1 MDSGEGGR
9 GRDGG
14 REGGEPDISTKPLS
28 HPLLTPEVI
37 PCKGSPSRTSAPA
50 PAKEPSNLT
59 QTEQG
64 GAEGTAGREETPEG
78 EGGIYSQN
86 NGVTLKEEQEK
97 EEKLNEKE
105 KERLLL
111 VDDREE
117 TGRKNLAP
125 AFSSKDRG
133 EEEKEKEQEEEEREE
148 AISNQSQTKSKCS
161 LLPRQSQ
168 HSSASST
175 VMASGTLNSNIHI
188 TPSNSPKHSTSPSTC
203 PKLSLSP
210 SNSPKHSTSPSNSPK
225 RSSFFPSS
233 PYRQNETEV
242 RDTGEVQGNSPSFP
256 LSFKPQ
262 QSALSEST
270 STPAKDD
277 GRADATH
284 TSLIAN
290 GDTAKVPKPNNNPE
304 VRDGD
309 REMEIERNDDEGNG
323 EKEREGDEN
332 IETVSK
338 YLHSSPSSSSSPSS
352 PISLNS
358 HMALMHSRNSCKT
371 LKCPKCNWH
380 YKSQQTLQVH
390 LREKH
395 PESGGSCVCGGLG
408 ENCVCGGSRG
418 VCLYCSTGKAH
429 PRLSR
434 GESYVCGYKPY
445 RCGVC
450 DYATSSKGNLSIH
463 MQSDKHLSNV
473 QAAGQTQHV
482 HSTHTHSTHSGGS
495 SVRDTAGD
503 QVYGHTHPEV
513 TQPPENT
520 PAYPSHP
527 SSQGKRWRCEV
538 CDYETSI
545 ARNLRIH
552 TTSEKHTQNVL
563 RLKHTHNV
571 LQLQR
576 SYYLAHCRSLPPQ
589 LTLLHSIGGEQ
600 SLDMHQLTAEEPV
613 APESTLTP
621 SPSPPPSSSPSPSP
635 SPSPLSLSPS
645 PPPPL
650 SLSSSS
656 PLYRGVFRCL
666 VCFSFSSDS
675 LESLGSHLS
684 APRSLPQSE
693 WRCLV
698 AGGCYCRLCGYSTPL
713 TANFTLHCQ
722 TDRHRARYQL
732 AAHLWERGEKGEAVD
747 WEEVGKL
754 VATGN
759 LVQLKCNVCDFQTS
773 SLEKLRIHSVN
784 SQHQDSLR
792 VYRFL
797 EQYDSAVAG
806 GSLSFHCVLCNYS
819 SRSKLHLLRHTHS
832 TGHHKR
838 EELHRLQIVKRR
850 SLNKGEELAAI
861 FSIRKCT
868 SPEMDESSEE
878 GERRD
883 SLSPAK
889 RSFSWLEET
898 QSPLSPK
905 RPRTDKHTTDQQT
918 TAKCPLCQD
927 TLVHTHLRRHLTLTH
942 SVAQDCVDKLM
953 STVAVEL
960 PEILQKE
967 TLQRDS
973 HSNDSNTNEYQTNDS
988 NTMDFYAKESL
999 RNESQSNDSHI
1010 NEEEV
1015 IPAKDVPAL
1024 PTRPCEDQ
1032 HLAEDNTSHLPESP
1046 SSSPPPPT
1054 PPSPSLSHLPSSAL
1068 PPSPLSDAPPS
1079 SDRHGYR
1086 FRCGRCSL
1094 AFRTQ
1099 EKLKLHWQYHAMRA
1113 ATECHLCPR
1122 RCRSQEALQRHLL
1135 NTHLQDLH
1143 LQGTHPDQSGAHVQ
1157 RPTSLEGEEEEGESM
1172 EEEDEEEGNEGEE
1185 DEKDDPD
1192 EEERPSP
1199 GVSNSDK
1206 GSGQQGEETGSE
1218 SSPLIKGSKPTL
1230 ERFLDPARPYK
1241 CSVCCESFTQR
1252 TILLVHYNSVS
1263 HLHRAKARRA
1273 LHDCS
1278 PSYADTPQ
1286 GLEPS
1291 PYRCSLASDPRPYR
1305 CRMCGVA
1312 YSQSST
1318 LDIHLRSVLHQTRA
1332 RAART
1337 QLPLNPHTHQTLAP
1351 ASASTQPPHTPV
1363 PSLVQ
1368 TQTPASSPSPGG
1380 EEASTRGTPPAV
1392 TRPAPASPSPCSSL
1406 SEAQL
1411 SVGVSGQVKGQQAKR
1426 RRVED
1431 LTASAGQQDLTL
1443 LQQQLAQAQIQQHT
1457 ALLQPQI
1464 FSPTLLP
1471 HLPLLQHN
1479 LLKQHLPSA
1488 AEILQH
1494 GNLFPPLPLSPDSLF
1509 SLQQQLLL
1517 SFYLSGGLL
1526 LNPNTTLM
1534 NQTSSAVSPQTT
1546 SAVSPQTT
1554 SAVSPQTTS
1563 AVSPQTSSAVSPQT
1577 TSTVSPQT
1585 TSDQRPQIERL
1596 GPPSPQPETN
1606 RIQFPAHAPKCE
1618 TQAETADSDSPLHQ
1632 TEKEYNPSSPPDGD
1646 GEKNGEMQESEK
1658 KERAEKALRV
1668 LLERYGWEL
1677 ALQST
1682 QSRQRQQNREMEG
1695 CLEEE
1700 EKQCGECGKL
1710 FSDSLIL
1717 KSHQEF
1723 VHRQMIPPVVLEMFS
1738 RQYRLQ
1744 YDRLYPLR
1752 PFTPGD
1758 TETTIVAPLTPASAP
1773 ALAPLPSAPASD
1785 STLDQAQFLS
1795 ISQTS
1800 VPALTPAATL
1810 TAIDPA
1816 VPPPPASVSVTLSPD
1831 QAPVNFLSPVQ
1842 ARASPTPSPPPPPR
1856 QPQPLSEQDGTT
1868 TTTTPCPDPSQ
1879 TIIHKPKLSIPPL
1892 PLPQLPLP
1900 RLPLSNLSSLPF
1912 PIDPSLL
1919 PLGLMQPIAL
1929 QSMLQ
1934 YQSLLSSCHQPPL
1947 SLYTNTHSVPSP
1959 ALPPY
1964 TTTHSAP
1971 SPALPPYTTTH
1982 SAPSPAL
1989 PPYTTTHSAPS
2000 PALPPYTTT
2009 HSAPSPALPPY
2020 TTTHSAPSP
2029 ALPPYTTTHSAPSPA
2044 LPPYTTTHSAPSP
2057 ALPPYT
2063 TTHSAPSPALPP
2075 YTTTHSAP
2083 SPALPPYTTTHSAPS
2098 PALPPYTTTHS
2109 APSPALPPYTTT
2121 HSAPSPALPPY
2132 TTTHSA
2138 PSPALPPYT
2147 TTHSAPS
2154 PALPPYTT
2162 THSAPS
2168 PALPSL
2174 KRRLEEGTEVR
2185 PMSDVMAGDGEEGG
2199 EREGEGDE
2207 QRRDRRQRTT
2217 ISAEQLE
2224 VLYQRYSLNSNPTR
2238 SVLEGITRDTGLK
2251 KRVVQVWFQN
2261 TRARQRKGQL
2271 QTLGRGGLGVGLGD
2285 NHRRCPFCRALFKA
2299 QSALDAHVR
2308 ARHWSQTDRPAY
2320 GLSHQIG
2327 SADDFS
2333 FSHNHGS
2340 YRDREG
2346 PPLPLQ
2352 HSPSLSHHPS
2362 LPSPLHPSPNP
2373 FHPSPSPGAIPTER
2387 KYISGKTDLTFDLNE
2402 PDMEEEEEE
2411 EGLSVK
2417 IFPSSDQ
2424 AHVGNHSNL
2433 LSLGYKYGM
2442 ASFNVQ
2448 DCDQNSSPSLS
2459 ESVDRHGPRQQQQQ
2473 RQRTQMTPQQV
2484 IKLRA
2489 CYREHP
2495 TPSPLQCEGL
2505 GRQLGLP
2512 RRVVQVWFQNGRAK
2526 EKRARSLR
2534 VDPTTG

>member
-1 MDSGEGGR
+1 MDSALY
-9 GRDGG
+9 
-14 REGGEPDISTKPLS
+14 LS
-28 HPLLTPEVI
+28 KALIITF
-37 PCKGSPSRTSAPA
+37 
-50 PAKEPSNLT
+50 
-59 QTEQG
+59 Q
-64 GAEGTAGREETPEG
+64 
-78 EGGIYSQN
+78 
-86 NGVTLKEEQEK
+86 
-97 EEKLNEKE
+97 
-105 KERLLL
+105 
-111 VDDREE
+111 
-117 TGRKNLAP
+117 
-125 AFSSKDRG
+125 FSKALYLSFHLSK
-133 EEEKEKEQEEEEREE
+133 
-148 AISNQSQTKSKCS
+148 A
-161 LLPRQSQ
+161 L
-168 HSSASST
+168 H
-175 VMASGTLNSNIHI
+175 
-188 TPSNSPKHSTSPSTC
+188 
-203 PKLSLSP
+203 
-210 SNSPKHSTSPSNSPK
+210 
-225 RSSFFPSS
+225 FFPSS
-233 PYRQNETEV
+233 PYPQNETEV
-242 RDTGEVQGNSPSFP
+242 RDTGGVQGNSPSFP
-256 LSFKPQ
+256 LSFKLQ

-270 STPAKDD
+270 STHAKDD
-277 GRADATH
+277 
-284 TSLIAN
+284 
-290 GDTAKVPKPNNNPE
+290 
-304 VRDGD
+304 
-309 REMEIERNDDEGNG
+309 
-323 EKEREGDEN
+323 
-332 IETVSK
+332 
-338 YLHSSPSSSSSPSS
+338 
-352 PISLNS
+352 
-358 HMALMHSRNSCKT
+358 
-371 LKCPKCNWH
+371 
-380 YKSQQTLQVH
+380 
-390 LREKH
+390 
-395 PESGGSCVCGGLG
+395 
-408 ENCVCGGSRG
+408 
-418 VCLYCSTGKAH
+418 GKAH

-473 QAAGQTQHV
+473 QAAGQTQPA
-482 HSTHTHSTHSGGS
+482 HSTHTHSTHSGS
-495 SVRDTAGD
+495 STVRDTAGD

-513 TQPPENT
+513 TQPPANT
-520 PAYPSHP
+520 PLYPSQP
-527 SSQGKRWRCEV
+527 PSQGKRWRCEV

-552 TTSEKHTQNVL
+552 TTSEKHTHNVL

-589 LTLLHSIGGEQ
+589 LTLLHSIDGEQ

-613 APESTLTP
+613 APDSTLTP
-621 SPSPPPSSSPSPSP
+621 SPSPPPPSSSPSPSP
-635 SPSPLSLSPS
+635 SAS

-650 SLSSSS
+650 SLSPSS
-656 PLYRGVFRCL
+656 PLSHGVFRCL

-732 AAHLWERGEKGEAVD
+732 AAHLWERGEKGEVVD

-759 LVQLKCNVCDFQTS
+759 LVQLKCNVCDFQTT
-773 SLEKLRIHSVN
+773 SLEKLKIHSVN
-784 SQHQDSLR
+784 SQHQASLR

-797 EQYDSAVAG
+797 EQYDSEVDG
-806 GSLSFHCVLCNYS
+806 GSWSFHCVLCNYS
-819 SRSKLHLLRHTHS
+819 SRSKLHLLSHTHS

-838 EELHRLQIVKRR
+838 EELHHLQLMRRR

-861 FSIRKCT
+861 FSIRKCPN
-868 SPEMDESSEE
+868 PEIDGSSEE

-883 SLSPAK
+883 SLSPGK
-889 RSFSWLEET
+889 FSGLEET

-905 RPRTDKHTTDQQT
+905 RPRTDKHTTDQQA

-927 TLVHTHLRRHLTLTH
+927 TLVHTQLRRHLTLTH

-967 TLQRDS
+967 SLQMES
-973 HSNDSNTNEYQTNDS
+973 HSNDSNTNESQTNDS
-988 NTMDFYAKESL
+988 KTNDSNAKESL
-999 RNESQSNDSHI
+999 KNESQTNDSKTNDSNAKESLKNESQTNDSHI
-1010 NEEEV
+1010 NKEEV

-1024 PTRPCEDQ
+1024 PNAPCEDQ
-1032 HLAEDNTSHLPESP
+1032 HPAEDNISHLPESP
-1046 SSSPPPPT
+1046 SSPPPPPT

-1068 PPSPLSDAPPS
+1068 PPSPPSDAPPP
-1079 SDRHGYR
+1079 SDRHSYR

-1157 RPTSLEGEEEEGESM
+1157 RPTSLEGEEEDGESM
-1172 EEEDEEEGNEGEE
+1172 SEEDTDKEEEDEEEGEGEQGKGNEGEE
-1185 DEKDDPD
+1185 DEKEDPD

-1206 GSGQQGEETGSE
+1206 GSGQQEEEEETGSE
-1218 SSPLIKGSKPTL
+1218 PSPFIKGSNPTL

-1273 LHDCS
+1273 LQDSS
-1278 PSYADTPQ
+1278 PSPADTPQ

-1291 PYRCSLASDPRPYR
+1291 PYRCSLAPDPRPYR

-1337 QLPLNPHTHQTLAP
+1337 QLALNPHSQQTPAP
-1351 ASASTQPPHTPV
+1351 ASASTQAPHIPV

-1368 TQTPASSPSPGG
+1368 AQTPASSPSPGG
-1380 EEASTRGTPPAV
+1380 GEASTRGTPPAA

-1406 SEAQL
+1406 SEAQQ
-1411 SVGVSGQVKGQQAKR
+1411 SVGVSGQAEGQQAKR

-1431 LTASAGQQDLTL
+1431 LTTSAGQQDLML
-1443 LQQQLAQAQIQQHT
+1443 LQQQLAQAQILQQQQQLAQAQIQQQT
-1457 ALLQPQI
+1457 ALLQPQL

-1471 HLPLLQHN
+1471 HLPLLQQN
-1479 LLKQHLPSA
+1479 LLKQHLPSV
-1488 AEILQH
+1488 AESLQQ

-1509 SLQQQLLL
+1509 SLQQQMLL
-1517 SFYLSGGLL
+1517 SFYLAGGLH

-1534 NQTSSAVSPQTT
+1534 NQTT

-1554 SAVSPQTTS
+1554 S
-1563 AVSPQTSSAVSPQT
+1563 
-1577 TSTVSPQT
+1577 
-1585 TSDQRPQIERL
+1585 DQHPQIERL
-1596 GPPSPQPETN
+1596 EPPSPLTETN
-1606 RIQFPAHAPKCE
+1606 SIQSPAQAPKCE

-1632 TEKEYNPSSPPDGD
+1632 TEKEYNPSSPPEGD
-1646 GEKNGEMQESEK
+1646 GERDREMQESEK

-1695 CLEEE
+1695 CLEKE

-1723 VHRQMIPPVVLEMFS
+1723 VHRQMIPPVVLERFS
-1738 RQYRLQ
+1738 RHYRLQ
-1744 YDRLYPLR
+1744 YDRLYPLS

-1758 TETTIVAPLTPASAP
+1758 TETTVVAPLTPASAP
-1773 ALAPLPSAPASD
+1773 ALAPLPPAPASD
-1785 STLDQAQFLS
+1785 STLDQAQSLS
-1795 ISQTS
+1795 VSQTS
-1800 VPALTPAATL
+1800 VPALTPAAT
-1810 TAIDPA
+1810 AVDPDPA

-1831 QAPVNFLSPVQ
+1831 QAPVNSLFPAQ
-1842 ARASPTPSPPPPPR
+1842 ARALASTTPSPPPHPP
-1856 QPQPLSEQDGTT
+1856 QPQPLSEQDSTT

-1879 TIIHKPKLSIPPL
+1879 TIIHQPKLSMPPL
-1892 PLPQLPLP
+1892 PLPQVPLPL
-1900 RLPLSNLSSLPF
+1900 LPLSNLPPLPF

-1919 PLGLMQPIAL
+1919 PLGLMQPLAL

-1934 YQSLLSSCHQPPL
+1934 YQSLLSSGHQPPL
-1947 SLYTNTHSVPSP
+1947 SLCTN
-1959 ALPPY
+1959 
-1964 TTTHSAP
+1964 THSAP
-1971 SPALPPYTTTH
+1971 SPALPPYTNTH
-1982 SAPSPAL
+1982 SAPSSAL
-1989 PPYTTTHSAPS
+1989 PPYTNTHSAPS
-2000 PALPPYTTT
+2000 SALPLYTNT
-2009 HSAPSPALPPY
+2009 HSAPR
-2020 TTTHSAPSP
+2020 
-2029 ALPPYTTTHSAPSPA
+2029 
-2044 LPPYTTTHSAPSP
+2044 
-2057 ALPPYT
+2057 
-2063 TTHSAPSPALPP
+2063 
-2075 YTTTHSAP
+2075 
-2083 SPALPPYTTTHSAPS
+2083 
-2098 PALPPYTTTHS
+2098 
-2109 APSPALPPYTTT
+2109 
-2121 HSAPSPALPPY
+2121 
-2132 TTTHSA
+2132 
-2138 PSPALPPYT
+2138 
-2147 TTHSAPS
+2147 
-2154 PALPPYTT
+2154 
-2162 THSAPS
+2162 

-2174 KRRLEEGTEVR
+2174 KCRLEEGTEVR
-2185 PMSDVMAGDGEEGG
+2185 PMSDVLAGDGEEGG

-2224 VLYQRYSLNSNPTR
+2224 VLYQRYSLNANPTR
-2238 SVLEGITRDTGLK
+2238 SVLEGITSDTGLK

-2299 QSALDAHVR
+2299 QSALDSHVR

-2320 GLSHQIG
+2320 GLSHQI
-2327 SADDFS
+2327 
-2333 FSHNHGS
+2333 
-2340 YRDREG
+2340 
-2346 PPLPLQ
+2346 
-2352 HSPSLSHHPS
+2352 
-2362 LPSPLHPSPNP
+2362 
-2373 FHPSPSPGAIPTER
+2373 
-2387 KYISGKTDLTFDLNE
+2387 
-2402 PDMEEEEEE
+2402 
-2411 EGLSVK
+2411 
-2417 IFPSSDQ
+2417 
-2424 AHVGNHSNL
+2424 AHEGNHSNL
-2433 LSLGYKYGM
+2433 LSLGYNYGM
-2442 ASFNVQ
+2442 ASFNIQ
-2448 DCDQNSSPSLS
+2448 DCDQNTSPSLS

-2484 IKLRA
+2484 AKLRA

-2505 GRQLGLP
+2505 GQQLGLP

>member
-1842 ARASPTPSPPPPPR
+1842 ARASPTPSPPPPPANHNHFQSR
-1856 QPQPLSEQDGTT
+1856 
-1868 TTTTPCPDPSQ
+1868 TP
-1879 TIIHKPKLSIPPL
+1879 
-1892 PLPQLPLP
+1892 
-1900 RLPLSNLSSLPF
+1900 SS
-1912 PIDPSLL
+1912 
-1919 PLGLMQPIAL
+1919 
-1929 QSMLQ
+1929 
-1934 YQSLLSSCHQPPL
+1934 
-1947 SLYTNTHSVPSP
+1947 T
-1959 ALPPY
+1959 
-1964 TTTHSAP
+1964 
-1971 SPALPPYTTTH
+1971 
-1982 SAPSPAL
+1982 
-1989 PPYTTTHSAPS
+1989 
-2000 PALPPYTTT
+2000 
-2009 HSAPSPALPPY
+2009 
-2020 TTTHSAPSP
+2020 
-2029 ALPPYTTTHSAPSPA
+2029 PYTTTHSAPSPA

-2362 LPSPLHPSPNP
+2362 LPSP
-2373 FHPSPSPGAIPTER
+2373 
-2387 KYISGKTDLTFDLNE
+2387 
-2402 PDMEEEEEE
+2402 
-2411 EGLSVK
+2411 
-2417 IFPSSDQ
+2417 
-2424 AHVGNHSNL
+2424 
-2433 LSLGYKYGM
+2433 
-2442 ASFNVQ
+2442 
-2448 DCDQNSSPSLS
+2448 
-2459 ESVDRHGPRQQQQQ
+2459 
-2473 RQRTQMTPQQV
+2473 
-2484 IKLRA
+2484 
-2489 CYREHP
+2489 
-2495 TPSPLQCEGL
+2495 
-2505 GRQLGLP
+2505 
-2512 RRVVQVWFQNGRAK
+2512 
-2526 EKRARSLR
+2526 
-2534 VDPTTG
+2534 